1 MERYVCAHA
10 HFYQPPRENP
20 WLEAVELQDSA
31 YPYHDWNERITQ
43 ECYAPNATS
52 RILDPDGRIIRLVN
66 NYSRI
71 SFNFGPTLM
80 AWMEKNSPDAY
91 AAIVEG
97 DRQSQERFS
106 GHGSALA
113 QAYNHMI
120 LPLANRRDK
129 RTQIIWG
136 IRDFEFRFGRKMEGM
151 WLPETAVDIE
161 TLEIMAEQGVLF
173 TILAPSQASRVRG
186 IDESEWHDVSGAK
199 IDPTMAYRLGLP
211 SGRSLSLFFYDG
223 PISLAVAF
231 EGLLN
236 DGEAFADR
244 ILGAFN
250 DDRAWAQIAHI
261 ATDGESY
268 GHHHRNGDMALA
280 YALDYI
286 ESHDLAKV
294 TNYGEFLEKYPP
306 SHEVEI
312 FENTS
317 WSCIHGIET
326 LERGLRLQFRRLP

>member
-1 MERYVCAHA
+1 M
-10 HFYQPPRENP
+10 
-20 WLEAVELQDSA
+20 
-31 YPYHDWNERITQ
+31 
-43 ECYAPNATS
+43 
-52 RILDPDGRIIRLVN
+52 
-66 NYSRI
+66 I
-71 SFNFGPTLM
+71 SSF
-80 AWMEKNSPDAY
+80 D
-91 AAIVEG
+91 
-97 DRQSQERFS
+97 
-106 GHGSALA
+106 
-113 QAYNHMI
+113 
-120 LPLANRRDK
+120 
-129 RTQIIWG
+129 
-136 IRDFEFRFGRKMEGM
+136 FGRKMEGM

-236 DGEAFADR
+236 DGEAFANR

-261 ATDGESY
+261 ATDGEGY

-317 WSCIHGIET
+317 WSCIHGIERWSADCGCNSGGYPDWNQAWRAT
-326 LERGLRLQFRRLP
+326 TQSDAGLAERFAGSRIPRIGRQARKRPLGSKKWLHRCGNGSITRVHRAIHWPTRGPRLQ